1 MLPGLNPA
9 SSRLY
14 HQDHSQRN
22 RMAKTSVRHSTLQQ
36 CSNNNFEIFVVA
48 HNSFVNFN
56 DTLNMGAPKCGGPP
70 NVGGPG
76 HVPLLPRPKSATVS
90 NERLAS
96 DSYNSVLIATTTEP
110 LSVGLTTISS
120 R

>member
-76 HVPLLPRPKSATVS
+76 HVPLLPRPKSATGGPTFVYIVQS
-90 NERLAS
+90 CHNDHKLVKLVYTQGRL
-96 DSYNSVLIATTTEP
+96 
-110 LSVGLTTISS
+110 
-120 R
+120 